1 MPPGTMGPITGRV
14 EQGPGHGYCPHLK
27 EFWALRLH
35 QKKNLGGSLKKC
47 HRPVR
52 IAVGLRGNSCASHV
66 RLPGYA
72 HCRPKLARFLGADEH
87 LETEPCIEQREDRSR
102 PSNLFA

>member
-1 MPPGTMGPITGRV
+1 MSPAS
-14 EQGPGHGYCPHLK
+14 PHRRGL
-27 EFWALRLH
+27 EGQQLRLT
-35 QKKNLGGSLKKC
+35 
-47 HRPVR
+47 RP
-52 IAVGLRGNSCASHV
+52 
-66 RLPGYA
+66 LPGYA